1 MTGSVAGA
9 SRLAEPLVLSG
20 TGQRVTLPN
29 RVLLA
34 PMEGVTDSI
43 FRTLVSEL
51 GPLGGAVTEFV
62 RLSVAPASLRV
73 LRAQLGPPLLATP
86 VAVQFMASEPTH
98 LAVSVAHA
106 VRAGAAW
113 IDLNFGCPAP
123 IVFGKCAGSGLLAHP
138 DRIAAIVAAAV
149 AATTL
154 PVTAKLRAGIDA
166 PDRVAELVCA
176 AAGAGAAAITLHARL
191 KVQGYHQPATWSWI
205 ATARAALDKAG
216 HRIPLIG
223 NGAVE
228 APADA
233 ARLIEETG
241 CDAVMVGRGALAN
254 PWLPSC
260 ILGGPTPTPA
270 QAARVACLY
279 HDRLAATAGPR
290 VAGAR
295 LKQLIKWY
303 RAGDLFAA
311 DPHHRTTL
319 LRGDPAQILAWLAPA
334 RGELQLAELPAQ

>member
-1 MTGSVAGA
+1 MTGDLVRA
-9 SRLAEPLVLSG
+9 SMLAEPLVLRGSG
-20 TGQRVTLPN
+20 RSVTLPN

-34 PMEGVTDSI
+34 PMEGVTDSV

-73 LRAQLGPPLLATP
+73 LRAQLGPSLPATP

-98 LAVSVAHA
+98 VAVSVAHA

-149 AATTL
+149 AATDL
-154 PVTAKLRAGIDA
+154 PVTAKLRAGIDS
-166 PDRVAELVCA
+166 PDRVGELVCA

-205 ATARAALDKAG
+205 ATARAALDRAG

-228 APADA
+228 SPGDA
-233 ARLIEETG
+233 ARLMNESG
-241 CDAVMVGRGALAN
+241 CDAVMVGRGALAD
-254 PWLPSC
+254 PWLPGC
-260 ILGGPTPTPA
+260 ILGGPAPTAA
-270 QAARVACLY
+270 QATQVARLY
-279 HDRLAATAGPR
+279 HDRLAAVAGLR

-295 LKQLIKWY
+295 LKQMIKWY

-311 DPHHRTTL
+311 DPQQRTVL
-319 LRGDPAQILAWLAPA
+319 LRGDPAQILAWLAG
-334 RGELQLAELPAQ
+334 RGELQLA